1 MTIQNVTFKNKA
13 LDLRLAGQLYLPA
26 EFDGT
31 KNYAVIVVTGPM
43 LSIKEQAQATY
54 ANLLAEAG
62 YIALTFDGAYFGES
76 EGLPRQQELP
86 DVKETD
92 IEGAVDFLESLP
104 YVDNNRIG
112 GLGICGSGSY
122 MSVAGVKE
130 PRLKAI
136 TAVVP
141 AISDISTSPMTNFF
155 MPEDEVRATKEA
167 YENGTGELVHLNF
180 QPRAFKEGAQYYYSA
195 RGNRPRWS
203 NQVVAWSQLELIKY
217 NVTEIMKEMTK
228 PYLVITAEN
237 AWSQPASRE
246 IFDAAKSTVKEWV
259 VIPEA
264 SHFDMYDLYPF
275 VDEAVEAI
283 LPFFNDNL

>member
-31 KNYAVIVVTGPM
+31 KNYAAIVVTGPM

-155 MPEDEVRATKEA
+155 MPEDEVRAAKEA

-180 QPRAFKEGAQYYYSA
+180 QPHAFEEGAQYYYSA

-275 VDEAVEAI
+275 VDEAAEAI

>member
-31 KNYAVIVVTGPM
+31 KNYAAIVVTGSM

-122 MSVAGVKE
+122 MSVADVKE

-136 TAVVP
+136 TAVVS

-155 MPEDEVRATKEA
+155 MPEDEVRAAKEA
-167 YENGTGELVHLNF
+167 YENGTGELVHLNS
-180 QPRAFKEGAQYYYSA
+180 QPRAFEEGAQYYYSA